1 MPSLAV
7 VALPIRLKR
16 SAVTVTSA
24 RSPPPVVAVEAASSG
39 DDAGAAG
46 SALAAQ
52 VKQIANAP
60 TGSASRLR
68 MELEVRRGLAT
79 DLGTKSSCGSTI
91 DATTTPI
98 CRRNGFPAVISAP
111 RLVTGRRR

>member
-24 RSPPPVVAVEAASSG
+24 RSPPPEGAVDAASSG

-52 VKQIANAP
+52 LKQIASAP
-60 TGSASRLR
+60 AGSASRVR
-68 MELEVRRGLAT
+68 MGLEVRVGLAT
-79 DLGTKSSCGSTI
+79 DLGTKSSCGSTV
-91 DATTTPI
+91 DATTTPN
-98 CRRNGFPAVISAP
+98 CRRNGFPA
-111 RLVTGRRR
+111 